1 MKLDFAQNTKR
12 NIFATAISRGLALL
26 FPFMNRSL
34 FLWLMGSEY
43 LGLNGLFTSIIGG
56 LSLAELG
63 FGTAIVC
70 SMYKPIADDDRE
82 TVCAYLRFYRTI
94 YRWVGAIIL
103 VVGLCLL
110 PFLRYLVKG
119 TLPADVNLHILYLL
133 HLTNTAV
140 SYFLFAYRSSILA
153 AHHRNDVQ
161 TNIDT
166 VVSLVQYLT
175 VFMILIFLRN
185 YYLYVIT
192 TVVFTLVR
200 NLLIMRESKRLFP
213 YIEPRG
219 ELPPEKKR
227 HIISDV
233 KSIFMHRIGGYTS
246 TKIDNLVISAFMG
259 LGWVATYGNYYYI
272 YTNVAGL
279 PSIVY
284 SGMMGGFGNKL
295 NTESKDKNFELFM
308 RVNRMTSIIIIWCTT
323 LMLALYQ
330 PFIRGWMREKQ
341 SLVQPFITSALFV
354 VLFYINQSRQVM
366 QTVKGAAGL
375 WKADRWKPMVGAA
388 VKLVI
393 CLLSVLFLDDRYK
406 LDGVIISSILGYVV
420 VQIPWESHVL
430 FTKFFDWRQGRAYWL
445 QQFKFALLALI
456 PCAITLAVVQTI
468 PLERTRGLI
477 VKGIVA
483 VVVSTVVMF
492 LLFRE
497 DLLKIL
503 KKAFRR
509 S

>member
-1 MKLDFAQNTKR
+1 MKLDFVKNTKR
-12 NIFATAISRGLALL
+12 NIFASAVSRGLALL
-26 FPFMNRSL
+26 FPFLNRSL

-70 SMYKPIADDDRE
+70 SMYKPIAEDDRE

-94 YRWVGAIIL
+94 YRWIGAIIL
-103 VVGLCLL
+103 VAGLCLL
-110 PFLRYLVKG
+110 PFLRHLVKG
-119 TLPADVNLHILYLL
+119 TIPPDINLHILYLL
-133 HLTNTAV
+133 HLSNTAV

-166 VVSLVQYLT
+166 LISLLQYLT

-192 TVVFTLVR
+192 TVVYTMIR

-219 ELPPEKKR
+219 DLDPEKKR
-227 HIISDV
+227 HVLSDV

-259 LGWVATYGNYYYI
+259 LGWVATYGNYFYV

-308 RVNRMTSIIIIWCTT
+308 RVYRMTGIIIIWCTT

-341 SLVQPFITSALFV
+341 MLVQPFITSALFV
-354 VLFYINQSRQVM
+354 ALFYINQSRQVLL
-366 QTVKGAAGL
+366 TFKGAAGL
-375 WKADRWKPMVGAA
+375 WREDRWKPVAGAA
-388 VKLVI
+388 VKLLI
-393 CLLSVLFLDDRYK
+393 SLLSVLFLDDRYK
-406 LDGVIISSILGYVV
+406 LDGVIISSIIGYVV
-420 VQIPWESHVL
+420 VQIPWESHVV
-430 FTKFFDWRQGRAYWL
+430 FSKFFDRQKGKYYWL
-445 QQFKFALLALI
+445 QQLKFAMLAII
-456 PCAITLAVVQTI
+456 PCAITLAVVQPI

-483 VVVSTVVMF
+483 SVVSTAVMLIIFRKDLIDVV
-492 LLFRE
+492 
-497 DLLKIL
+497 
-503 KKAFRR
+503 KKVLRR
-509 S
+509 A